1 MSNLAYQ
8 SFIPLNSQDFLAFEA
23 GTKRTAFRRCG
34 PRFNEKTCQVGR
46 EVVVAKG
53 YSKQVRLD
61 GVIIQFKRITGSMLD
76 SSNHASILAEFGTL
90 QTWLVCVQIEI
101 VSNQRKT

>member
-1 MSNLAYQ
+1 MKPL
-8 SFIPLNSQDFLAFEA
+8 FIPLNSQDFLAFEA